1 MEAREVTIGA
11 GSDVFGRRSGVED
24 LGFAQTQH
32 AGRVARLA
40 PTCPA
45 AQFARDVINSKVKR
59 DQRKAARPQP
69 KIQPKSD
76 LWQRYSVHA
85 PLLAVILVALAAY
98 SNSFHGPFLLD
109 NKEAMLQD
117 TRVHTNTGDNVARI
131 FRTPYHQTLLSGL
144 YRPVTTWT
152 YLLNYAIL
160 GSGTAPESYHWLNFL
175 LHAFNIVLVYCLALA
190 LFEDRTAALAASA
203 LWGLHPVLTESV
215 TNIIGRA
222 DMLSATGVLGALL
235 CYWVA
240 ARAKGA
246 RQIVAIAGV
255 ALAAGVAVWSKE
267 SGVVA
272 IALLPLFDW
281 IFLRGLPGRARA
293 AAIGAAAIPMALY
306 FVVRAGVLARFPVG
320 PTPYTDNPLIGAPF
334 LAAQLTAFRV
344 IAKYFGL
351 LVWPARLSADY
362 SYSEIPAA
370 VSAMGYFG
378 LALCIAAA
386 ALALW
391 AWRRHKPLFFAI
403 LLFFIALAPV
413 ANVFLRIGTVMAE
426 RFLYLPAV
434 GFILAVVYGLRAVL
448 ERAPQ
453 RRNAVAYALGLV
465 LVLLAA
471 RTYNRNSDWNDEQRF
486 WESVTEN
493 APGSYKGHIG
503 LASKLPLIR
512 RADRDRAAAEIA
524 RTVAILDP
532 LPDAQN
538 APLAYRMAGSIYRNM
553 GDQIALHRAER
564 DGTQPHDWYQKALV
578 VLFRSQAMELARDL
592 ALRDLNAKRG
602 TPSPTF
608 LPADLYFEIGRTY
621 LRDGQQL
628 QALSFYERGRDL
640 GTNADLLEDEG
651 GTFESFGDYR
661 KAAQRYIEA
670 LEVDSSRN
678 DLTPK
683 IAEMYKKAE
692 PNGCGIAP
700 GGGLNLQCPMVH
712 EDICGAARNV
722 EDTFT
727 RHGQPEDA
735 AQVRRLA
742 IIDLGCTGIG
752 GK

>member
-1 MEAREVTIGA
+1 
-11 GSDVFGRRSGVED
+11 
-24 LGFAQTQH
+24 
-32 AGRVARLA
+32 
-40 PTCPA
+40 
-45 AQFARDVINSKVKR
+45 VKR

-69 KIQPKSD
+69 KTQPKSG

-109 NKEAMLQD
+109 NKEAILQD
-117 TRVHTNTGDNVARI
+117 TRVHANTGDNVSRI

-160 GSGTAPESYHWLNFL
+160 GSGTAPEGYHWLNFL

-203 LWGLHPVLTESV
+203 LWGIHPVLTESV

-222 DMLSATGVLGALL
+222 DMLSAAGVLGALL
-235 CYWVA
+235 CYRAA
-240 ARAKGA
+240 ARAKGG

-255 ALAAGVAVWSKE
+255 ALAAGIAVWSKE

-281 IFLRGLPGRARA
+281 LFLRGLPGRGRA
-293 AAIGAAAIPMALY
+293 SAMGAAAIPVALY
-306 FVVRAGVLARFPVG
+306 FAVRAGVLARFPAG
-320 PTPYTDNPLIGAPF
+320 LIPYTDNPLLGASF
-334 LAAQLTAFRV
+334 WTARVTAFRV

-351 LVWPARLSADY
+351 LLWPAHLSADY
-362 SYSEIPAA
+362 SFSEIPAA
-370 VSAMGYFG
+370 VSAVGYFG
-378 LALCIAAA
+378 LSLCVAAA

-391 AWRRHKPLFFAI
+391 ALRRHKPLFFAI
-403 LLFFIALAPV
+403 LFFFIALAPV
-413 ANVFLRIGTVMAE
+413 SNVFLLIGSVMAE

-434 GFILAVVYGLRAVL
+434 GFMLAVVYGLRAL
-448 ERAPQ
+448 AERAPQ
-453 RRNAVAYALGLV
+453 RRNAIGYALAF
-465 LVLLAA
+465 VLLVYAG

-486 WESVTEN
+486 WESVTES
-493 APGSYKGHIG
+493 APGSYKGHVG

-512 RADRDRAAAEIA
+512 RADRDRATAEIA
-524 RTVAILDP
+524 RTLAILDP
-532 LPDAQN
+532 LPDSQN

-553 GDQIALHRAER
+553 GDQIALHRAEP
-564 DGTQPHDWYQKALV
+564 DGTQPHDWYQKALA
-578 VLFRSQAMELARDL
+578 VLFRSQGMEMARDQ
-592 ALRDLNAKRG
+592 AFRELNAKRG
-602 TPSPTF
+602 TPQPTF

-621 LRDGQQL
+621 LRDSQQL

-640 GTNADLLEDEG
+640 GSNADLLEDEG

-670 LEVDSSRN
+670 LEVDGSRN

-683 IAEMYKKAE
+683 IAEMYKKFD
-692 PNGCGIAP
+692 PNGCGAAP

-742 IIDLGCTGIG
+742 IIDLGCTGVG